1 MSLPM
6 MTMWYSSSTLKE
18 LVLHLNVVVLGTD
31 EEPAREDDDDMV
43 AVEGVYY
50 KAIRPRLL
58 SLLGYFDDPK
68 VICIVNG

>member
-31 EEPAREDDDDMV
+31 EEPAREDDDDESGGEEV
-43 AVEGVYY
+43 FLANSFT
-50 KAIRPRLL
+50 L
-58 SLLGYFDDPK
+58 K
-68 VICIVNG
+68 VICISIRRI